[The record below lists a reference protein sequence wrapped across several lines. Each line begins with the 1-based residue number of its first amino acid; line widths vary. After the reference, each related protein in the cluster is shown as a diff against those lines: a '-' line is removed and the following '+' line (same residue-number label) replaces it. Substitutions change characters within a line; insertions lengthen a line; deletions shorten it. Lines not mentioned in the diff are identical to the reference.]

1 METYHTNSPFRA
13 SNSFLR
19 HLRITKCFNDF
30 LGELGRH
37 IFVLIKFYPQTQEP
51 NVKCVLGASSFPA
64 PCRPPSSNP
73 LRKNNTP
80 GKFSGT
86 RTLLFLYFLTGKLF
100 VEILLPATQSH
111 TSPDST
117 FLF

>member
-1 METYHTNSPFRA
+1 MEPQQPNSPFRG
-13 SNSFLR
+13 SNSFSR

-51 NVKCVLGASSFPA
+51 NVRCIVGASSIPARRAAAPA
-64 PCRPPSSNP
+64 PPQNKAERGLCVAASRRAPP
-73 LRKNNTP
+73 TP
-80 GKFSGT
+80 A
-86 RTLLFLYFLTGKLF
+86 L
-100 VEILLPATQSH
+100 QSH

-117 FLF
+117 FLLE